1 MLLLFSYRGLQMT
14 KPSASQPLAGIEVIE
29 LSNMITCSLAAMTM
43 AAQGAEVIKVEPPAM
58 GDKMRPLGTQKNG
71 VSGFFHN
78 CNRGK
83 RSLAIDLKSEAGVE
97 AVKKLIARADVL
109 LHNYRPG
116 VMDRIGLG
124 SDVLREINPKLIY
137 VAVSGFGTEGPMADF
152 PAFDHVIQGLAGF
165 TDLQSSEKDSFDH
178 IRTFICDKVTAYTV
192 CQAATAALLARATTN
207 EGQHIDISM
216 LHACISFMWPDGMMH
231 RTLKDDD
238 KFEMSPGSDYFQ
250 TINYSDGGVAV
261 APLADSHWEALL
273 PMVGYPELIG
283 TPLYA
288 SIGSRMTNMKQVV
301 EVLKNPRVDIGVE
314 KALEILVAADVPC
327 SPCLKRDDLESSE
340 QIKAIGALE
349 TYVTKAMGKLTAP
362 TPPVLFEGKATSQA
376 KASPLLGEHSASI
389 LEELGWTKDSISELV
404 NSGDIKITTI

>member
-1 MLLLFSYRGLQMT
+1 M
-14 KPSASQPLAGIEVIE
+14 
-29 LSNMITCSLAAMTM
+29 
-43 AAQGAEVIKVEPPAM
+43 
-58 GDKMRPLGTQKNG
+58 
-71 VSGFFHN
+71 
-78 CNRGK
+78 
-83 RSLAIDLKSEAGVE
+83 AIDLKSEAGVE

-165 TDLQSSEKDSFDH
+165 TDLQSSEEDSFDH

-261 APLADSHWEALL
+261 APLTDTHWEALL

-389 LEELGWTKDSISELV
+389 LEELGWTKDSIDELV

>member
-1 MLLLFSYRGLQMT
+1 MT

-124 SDVLREINPKLIY
+124 SHVLREINPKLIY

-165 TDLQSSEKDSFDH
+165 TDLQSSEEDSFDH

>member
-1 MLLLFSYRGLQMT
+1 MT
-14 KPSASQPLAGIEVIE
+14 KPSASKPLAGIEVIE

-152 PAFDHVIQGLAGF
+152 PAFDHVIQGLTGF
-165 TDLQSSEKDSFDH
+165 TDLQSSE
-178 IRTFICDKVTAYTV
+178 
-192 CQAATAALLARATTN
+192 
-207 EGQHIDISM
+207 E
-216 LHACISFMWPDGMMH
+216 
-231 RTLKDDD
+231 
-238 KFEMSPGSDYFQ
+238 
-250 TINYSDGGVAV
+250 
-261 APLADSHWEALL
+261 
-273 PMVGYPELIG
+273 
-283 TPLYA
+283 
-288 SIGSRMTNMKQVV
+288 
-301 EVLKNPRVDIGVE
+301 
-314 KALEILVAADVPC
+314 
-327 SPCLKRDDLESSE
+327 DL
-340 QIKAIGALE
+340 
-349 TYVTKAMGKLTAP
+349 
-362 TPPVLFEGKATSQA
+362 F
-376 KASPLLGEHSASI
+376 
-389 LEELGWTKDSISELV
+389 
-404 NSGDIKITTI
+404 